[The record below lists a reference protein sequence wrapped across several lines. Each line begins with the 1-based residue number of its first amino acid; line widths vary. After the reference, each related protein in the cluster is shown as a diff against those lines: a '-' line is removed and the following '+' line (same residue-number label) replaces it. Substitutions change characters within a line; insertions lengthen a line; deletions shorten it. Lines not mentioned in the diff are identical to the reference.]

1 MRRIAV
7 LAAIAA
13 VLAAAP
19 VAAGAPSVLAK
30 LPAGA
35 DARDVARDAGVTLA
49 RAFPQIGWAEFAV
62 PGGDVATA
70 REELLDDGRVF
81 RLDWQRRGDAF
92 ETQIVPSDSF
102 TATPG
107 TIGGASTDWQWQLPR
122 FFTAWDLGRGSAATR
137 IAVLD
142 SEIDTLHPELAGKVA
157 GAYNA
162 ERQFAGT
169 YQTANVRATDAQIAE
184 ANTLPNDNDLHGSH
198 VAGLAGA
205 ATDNGSGVSG
215 AGFDSALLPVKVTLT
230 VPRTPQGD
238 ATYVA
243 NVVDGILWATDAGA
257 RVMNMSFGSGTY
269 HQALADAVAY
279 AVSRDV
285 LPVAAAGNTQA
296 SAPGVPLYPA
306 ALPGVVAVGAVDT
319 SGTITSFSTNGAYVD
334 VSAPGVRILS
344 TWDTRAPGQLLQ
356 GSRLTGYF
364 SLSGTSMASPI
375 VAGLGGLMRD
385 LRPDL
390 AADEHRVDPRGDGGR
405 PGGARPRRPV
415 RRGHHRRRVGAAGHG
430 GRRRGGP
437 PAEPGGPARAGGPG
451 APPHRA
457 AALPLHGGG
466 EGGAHRGS
474 PSGRRARRAP
484 RLPRAHDPRATRCA
498 PPGAAPGGR
507 PVGEG
512 RNGLHHGRRPRR
524 LHRAAE
530 DDGAVDDP
538 RRRGRH
544 ADARRVGGAARQARG
559 DAPGLS
565 LRLPRPAG
573 RTGRS
578 GVVAPPQPDVPSAA
592 P

>member
-70 REELLDDGRVF
+70 REELLDDARVF

-184 ANTLPNDNDLHGSH
+184 ANTLPNNNDLHGSH

-319 SGTITSFSTNGAYVD
+319 SGTITSFSTNGAYVN

-390 AADEHRVDPRGDGGR
+390 AADQIASILEATAVDRGAPGR
-405 PGGARPRRPV
+405 DVQYGAGIIDAESALRATA
-415 RRGHHRRRVGAAGHG
+415 GAAVTV
-430 GRRRGGP
+430 P
-437 PAEPGGPARAGGPG
+437 PPSP
-451 APPHRA
+451 
-457 AALPLHGGG
+457 AALPAPAGQVLRLTARLRYRCTV
-466 EGGAHRGS
+466 GAKAVPTG
-474 PSGRRARRAP
+474 ARRLAVAHGA
-484 RLPRAHDPRATRCA
+484 RLVCRGRTTPALRGARLQVQRLVDGRWVRVGTVSTTAAGLVDFTVRLGTTGRWTIRAAVAATPTRAASAGPRAKLAVTR
-498 PPGAAPGGR
+498 R
-507 PVGEG
+507 
-512 RNGLHHGRRPRR
+512 
-524 LHRAAE
+524 
-530 DDGAVDDP
+530 D
-538 RRRGRH
+538 
-544 ADARRVGGAARQARG
+544 
-559 DAPGLS
+559 
-565 LRLPRPAG
+565 
-573 RTGRS
+573 
-578 GVVAPPQPDVPSAA
+578 
-592 P
+592 